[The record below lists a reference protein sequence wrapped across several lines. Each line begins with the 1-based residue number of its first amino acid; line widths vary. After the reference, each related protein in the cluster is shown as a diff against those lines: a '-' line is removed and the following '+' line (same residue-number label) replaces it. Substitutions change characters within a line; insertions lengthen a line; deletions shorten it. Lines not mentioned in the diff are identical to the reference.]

1 MGIGSASL
9 GTWISGLLRKRLKK
23 SSSIFNRSPR
33 KGLVTSMDGELELSG
48 QIAETG
54 IVPGKQHVDGVI
66 PLGVG
71 KTARSRQAG
80 LVGSAIPSEASR
92 TIRRLQAWH
101 YLIII
106 CAAFWL
112 LFATILLL
120 SGFYFLIVALAILAL
135 LSVLVVALAWAFQNN
150 I

>member
-1 MGIGSASL
+1 
-9 GTWISGLLRKRLKK
+9 
-23 SSSIFNRSPR
+23 
-33 KGLVTSMDGELELSG
+33 MDGEFELSG
-48 QIAETG
+48 QMADKKTG
-54 IVPGKQHVDGVI
+54 IVPAKHHLDSASQPRASKTIRRHQVQHVDG
-66 PLGVG
+66 
-71 KTARSRQAG
+71 
-80 LVGSAIPSEASR
+80 AIPSEASK

-120 SGFYFLIVALAILAL
+120 SGFYFLIVALAIIAL
-135 LSVLVVALAWAFQNN
+135 LSALVVAGAWAFQNN